1 MLWMFLKRLAIQNDV
16 LVFRFLTRTLF
27 AISIFKLYYFLQ
39 IYKDNFND
47 EPANKNKS
55 PGKRNPK
62 RAKKQVVGSDDSAK
76 QDDKTEFAAWDF
88 ALYLQRCTI
97 FVGDYDWTRLQ
108 SGLLHLNTILI
119 LKYAFTYTYLFGN
132 DRFTGF
138 NSRAIMLDGVVDIT
152 QSILSTGWNPLSE
165 IVGFLFEEDQL
176 AYVEQLK
183 HNCDSENFQVQLQKF
198 MEGMFQY
205 YSCAISFEK

>member
-1 MLWMFLKRLAIQNDV
+1 MDATAV
-16 LVFRFLTRTLF
+16 RF
-27 AISIFKLYYFLQ
+27 ASFKYYF
-39 IYKDNFND
+39 K
-47 EPANKNKS
+47 
-55 PGKRNPK
+55 
-62 RAKKQVVGSDDSAK
+62 
-76 QDDKTEFAAWDF
+76 
-88 ALYLQRCTI
+88 
-97 FVGDYDWTRLQ
+97 
-108 SGLLHLNTILI
+108 
-119 LKYAFTYTYLFGN
+119 LKYAFMYTYLFGN

-205 YSCAISFEK
+205 YSSQVSKKKIFAGKLERCKC